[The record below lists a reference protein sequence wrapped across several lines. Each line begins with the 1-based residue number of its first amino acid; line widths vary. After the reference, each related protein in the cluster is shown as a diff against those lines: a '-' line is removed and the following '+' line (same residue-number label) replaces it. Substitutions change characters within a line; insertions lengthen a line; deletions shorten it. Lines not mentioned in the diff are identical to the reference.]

1 MRIICITP
9 IKHIDG
15 LYENLSSIGQVDYHP
30 EIDKISLQ
38 NLVDLYDYNII
49 FCNPN
54 KQNYI
59 LNEYILNGFNGTIIT
74 ASTGL
79 NHIDIKYCNE
89 KKIDVV
95 SLTTHYDVIEKISST
110 AEHSFALMM
119 SLLRN
124 IPSSFDDV
132 KKNTWDYEKFIGR
145 QLDNLTIGIIGYGRL
160 GTMMERYCK
169 AFGMRVLI
177 HDPYKGYDNL
187 QNLVKESDIIT
198 LHVHVSDET
207 KYMINKKLL
216 THMKQSSYI
225 INTSR
230 GEIVDEKAII
240 ESLRDNHLK
249 GYATDVIEDEFD
261 NIKNSPILKG
271 IDEGL
276 NIIVTPHIA
285 GMTKEAQEIAYNG
298 VVDKYKDGRTYDRPK

>member
-1 MRIICITP
+1 MKILCITP
-9 IKHIDG
+9 VKHING
-15 LYENLSSIGQVDYHP
+15 LCKNLESLGSVEYHP
-30 EIDKISLQ
+30 DLTKQDVKGLIDSF
-38 NLVDLYDYNII
+38 DYDII

-59 LNEYILNGFNGTIIT
+59 LGDYILSNFKGTIIT

-79 NHIDIKYCNE
+79 NHIDMMYCDL
-89 KKIDVV
+89 KGIDVV
-95 SLTTHYDVIEKISST
+95 SLTTYYDVIEKISST

-124 IPSSFDDV
+124 IPSGFDDV
-132 KKNTWDYEKFIGR
+132 KKCNWNYENFIGR
-145 QLDNLTIGIIGYGRL
+145 QLDKLTIGIIGYGRL

-169 AFGMRVLI
+169 AFGMKVII

-187 QNLVKESDIIT
+187 QNLIKESDVIT

-207 KYMINKKLL
+207 KYMIDKKLL
-216 THMKQSSYI
+216 THMKKSSYI

-240 ESLRDNHLK
+240 ESLKNNHLK

-271 IDEGL
+271 VDEGL

-298 VVDKYKDGRTYDRPK
+298 VIDKYKLIIGE